1 MLLDFSRLGW
11 WRVALCVVAG
21 LAVIF
26 LLAPLCLLVALS
38 FDSSQWLQFPPP
50 GWTLQWYQ
58 EVFADPDWLSSFLTS
73 LELGIVVTLAS
84 VLLGLLAGFAIA
96 RGDFPGRETLRGF
109 FLTPMIMPSIVLGI
123 ALYAAFLRLH
133 LAGTLL
139 GFVLAHLVLA
149 LPFSIVAIT
158 SALEQ
163 TDKSLEDAAMLCGAT
178 LWEARIRVI
187 LPAIGHGIFS
197 AAIFSFLTSWDEVVV
212 AIFMSSPGLQT
223 LPVRMLGDV
232 RQNLSP
238 DIAVVSS
245 LLLLGTLLLMGLA
258 AFFNKVAK
266 R

>member
-1 MLLDFSRLGW
+1 MLMEFSQLGW
-11 WRVALCVVAG
+11 WRVVLAAVAG
-21 LAVIF
+21 LAALF
-26 LLAPLCLLVALS
+26 LLAPLGLLIALS

-50 GWTLQWYQ
+50 GWTLQWYAQ
-58 EVFADPDWLSSFLTS
+58 VFADPNWLASLLTS
-73 LELGIVVTLAS
+73 LELGAVVTLAS

-96 RGDFPGRETLRGF
+96 RGRFPGRETLRGF

-123 ALYAAFLRLH
+123 ALYAVFLRLH
-133 LAGTLL
+133 LAGTFL

-158 SALEQ
+158 GALEA
-163 TDKSLEDAAMLCGAT
+163 TDKSLEDAAMLCGAG
-178 LWEARIRVI
+178 LWEARVRVI
-187 LPAIGHGIFS
+187 LPAIRHGIFS

-212 AIFMSSPGLQT
+212 AIFMASPGLQT
-223 LPVRMLGDV
+223 LPVRMLGEV

-245 LLLLGTLLLMGLA
+245 LLVLGTLLLMGLA
-258 AFFNKVAK
+258 AFFNKDAK

>member
-1 MLLDFSRLGW
+1 MLLDFSQLGS
-11 WRVALCVVAG
+11 WRWVLCT
-21 LAVIF
+21 LASIAMVF
-26 LLAPLCLLVALS
+26 LLAPLLLLVALS
-38 FDSSQWLQFPPP
+38 FDASQWLQFPPP

-73 LELGIVVTLAS
+73 VELGAAVTLAS
-84 VLLGLLAGFAIA
+84 VLLGLLGGFALA
-96 RGDFPGRETLRGF
+96 RGSFPGRELLRGF

-133 LAGTLL
+133 LAGSFL

-149 LPFSIVAIT
+149 LPFSITAIT

-163 TDKSLEDAAMLCGAT
+163 TDKSLEDAAMLCGAS

-187 LPAIGHGIFS
+187 LPAIRHGIFT
-197 AAIFSFLTSWDEVVV
+197 AAVFSFLTSWDEVVV
-212 AIFMSSPGLQT
+212 AIFMASPTLQT
-223 LPVRMLGDV
+223 LPLRMLGEL

-238 DIAVVSS
+238 DIAVVST
-245 LLLLGTLLLMGLA
+245 LLVLGTVILMGIA
-258 AFFNKVAK
+258 ALFNKDSK

>member
-1 MLLDFSRLGW
+1 MLLDFSQLGW
-11 WRVALCVVAG
+11 WRIALCAVAG
-21 LAVIF
+21 VAVVF
-26 LLAPLCLLVALS
+26 LLAPLCLLIALS

-50 GWTLQWYQ
+50 GWTLQWYR
-58 EVFADPDWLSSFLTS
+58 EVLADPNWLNSFLTS
-73 LELGIVVTLAS
+73 VELGIVVTLAS
-84 VLLGLLAGFAIA
+84 VFLGLLAGFALA
-96 RGDFPGRETLRGF
+96 RGNFPGREMLRGF

-123 ALYAAFLRLH
+123 ALYATFLRLH
-133 LAGTLL
+133 LAGTFL

-163 TDKSLEDAAMLCGAT
+163 TDKSLEDAAMLCGAS
-178 LWEARIRVI
+178 LWEARVRVI
-187 LPAIGHGIFS
+187 LPAIRHGIFS

-212 AIFMSSPGLQT
+212 AIFMASPGLQT
-223 LPVRMLGDV
+223 LPVRMLGEV

-245 LLLLGTLLLMGLA
+245 LLVLGTILLMGLTA
-258 AFFNKVAK
+258 LFNKDSK

>member
-1 MLLDFSRLGW
+1 MLLDFARLGW
-11 WRVALCVVAG
+11 WRTVLGTIAG
-21 LAVIF
+21 LAVLF
-26 LLAPLCLLVALS
+26 LLAPLGLLITLS

-50 GWTLQWYQ
+50 GWTIQWYQ
-58 EVFADPDWLSSFLTS
+58 QVFSDPDWLNSFLVS
-73 LELGIVVTLAS
+73 VELGVAVTLAA
-84 VLLGLLAGFAIA
+84 LLFGLLAGFALA
-96 RGDFPGRETLRGF
+96 RGSFPGREILRGF

-123 ALYAAFLRLH
+123 ALYIAFLRLH
-133 LAGTLL
+133 LAGTFF

-163 TDKSLEDAAMLCGAT
+163 TDKSLEDAAMLCGAS

-187 LPAIGHGIFS
+187 LPAIRHGIFS

-212 AIFMSSPGLQT
+212 AIFMSSPGMQT
-223 LPVRMLGDV
+223 LPVRMLGEV

-245 LLLLGTLLLMGLA
+245 LLVLGTILLMGLA
-258 AFFNKVAK
+258 TIFSKGSQ